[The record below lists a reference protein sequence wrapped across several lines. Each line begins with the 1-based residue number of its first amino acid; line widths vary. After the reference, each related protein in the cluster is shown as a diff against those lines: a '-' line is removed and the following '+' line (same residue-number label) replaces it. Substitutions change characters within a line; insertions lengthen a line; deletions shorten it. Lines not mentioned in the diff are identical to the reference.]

1 MKAEIFGKTDCIH
14 CEKAKMLCSQKDI
27 EFIYQELGKDFEMQF
42 ILEKFPGARTFPQ
55 ITVDGKH
62 VGGFDDLEVFLANQ
76 DKGVNYEETDYLCD
90 DFFCCANGEC

>member
-1 MKAEIFGKTDCIH
+1 MIKTQTKKSMKAEIFGKTDCIH
-14 CEKAKMLCSQKDI
+14 CEQAKMLCSQKDI

-62 VGGFDDLEVFLANQ
+62 VGGFDDLEAFLANQ
-76 DKGVNYEETDYLCD
+76 E
-90 DFFCCANGEC
+90 

>member
-1 MKAEIFGKTDCIH
+1 
-14 CEKAKMLCSQKDI
+14 MLCSQKDI

-62 VGGFDDLEVFLANQ
+62 VGGFDDLEAFLAN
-76 DKGVNYEETDYLCD
+76 
-90 DFFCCANGEC
+90 

>member
-14 CEKAKMLCSQKDI
+14 CEKTKILCSQKSI
-27 EFIYQELGKDFEMQF
+27 EFEYQELGKDFEMGF

-62 VGGFDDLEVFLANQ
+62 IGGYEDLSAFLSKQ
-76 DKGVNYEETDYLCD
+76 DKG
-90 DFFCCANGEC
+90 GMR